1 MPHTEK
7 TCYERTR
14 LHFIV
19 YVCDH
24 HCSLS
29 HGRPP
34 LTRDTKIL
42 KSPRALL
49 DSDFS
54 SPSDLNLV
62 SQVELWSIS
71 TQIFDQ
77 FGAATDSALI
87 HSRLAE
93 LEEFSETYESWRHKW
108 TEKLKGTPGSDQGAQ
123 TMLDMCFHSARLS
136 LFSHLFRGSAQD
148 LSRPQ
153 NSLKTINRFAIT
165 AAQSAL
171 CIVQNMTEMSEAHAC
186 PDLPSYFYT
195 MLAFAS
201 VFLLKGPWR
210 VLDEAL
216 QERALQQLNRLVGL
230 CSGPLDITHAVHP
243 ISSIVSGLRTAIG
256 GQLYGK
262 LGNGGNEVD
271 NLTYRDPNPPD
282 MADEGLVMNDAEN
295 TLAPLVFPND
305 IGLDI
310 PDFDIF
316 DFSYVG

>member
-1 MPHTEK
+1 M
-7 TCYERTR
+7 
-14 LHFIV
+14 
-19 YVCDH
+19 
-24 HCSLS
+24 
-29 HGRPP
+29 
-34 LTRDTKIL
+34 TRDTKIL

-71 TQIFDQ
+71 TQIFDN

-108 TEKLKGTPGSDQGAQ
+108 TETLKGTPGFDQGAQ
-123 TMLDMCFHSARLS
+123 TMLDMCFYSARLS

-148 LSRPQ
+148 LSKPQ
-153 NSLKTINRFAIT
+153 KPPKAINKLAVT

-171 CIVQNMTEMSEAHAC
+171 CIVQNMTEVSEAHAC
-186 PDLPSYFYT
+186 PNLPSYFYT

-201 VFLLKGPWR
+201 VFLLKGPWQ

-230 CSGPLDITHAVHP
+230 CSGPLAVTHAVHP

-262 LGNGGNEVD
+262 LGNWGNEVD
-271 NLTYRDPNPPD
+271 NSTDRDPNPPD
-282 MADEGLVMNDAEN
+282 MTDEGLVMNDAEN
-295 TLAPLVFPND
+295 SLAPLIFPND
-305 IGLDI
+305 IGLEI
-310 PDFDIF
+310 PDLDTF
-316 DFSYVG
+316 DFSHIGW